1 MIVILTC
8 YESKNLDRHYNYK
21 ETKGRVQNIS
31 FRFYLTCTG
40 TSKTISEFIEKL
52 IVLVCND
59 DLIEQQHGF
68 TLSNGFGMFI
78 FAYVYV
84 YLKPKVTLHCLF
96 IYLFR
101 IFVRDI

>member
-40 TSKTISEFIEKL
+40 TSKKVSEFIEKL
-52 IVLVCND
+52 IVLICNEYR
-59 DLIEQQHGF
+59 IKQQHGF
-68 TLSNGFGMFI
+68 TISNSFDMFI
-78 FAYVYV
+78 FA
-84 YLKPKVTLHCLF
+84 
-96 IYLFR
+96 
-101 IFVRDI
+101 